1 MATVLLVD
9 DRAASREVA
18 RATLDLGGHLVIEA
32 REGCEALI
40 LAQTSRPDV
49 VLTDVLMPGM
59 DGYQFVRE
67 LRGQPG
73 TADIPVLFY
82 TAAYRTD
89 EAQPLAAVSGV
100 SGIVPKDAPPQVLL
114 DAIASALNDTP
125 APTTLAEADFD
136 VRHAS
141 TVNAKLLEKV
151 QALDESEALFAAMAQ
166 ASPVGI
172 VITDARGQA
181 TYVNP
186 RLSEITQAPAAG
198 LLGEGWRQCL
208 GDDQRAALRTVPGC
222 LPPSLDGQRHQ
233 AHLTLPGGRERWL
246 AVLIRPV
253 RDAERTVTGFVAMI
267 DDVTAVVEADARRR
281 AEDRERENEQRR
293 RATARF
299 DSLARMAGGTAHDF
313 NNLLYVIMTFG
324 EFVREA
330 VTGGTGAL
338 LTEKQAQDIIGDLD
352 EIQRAGQRAAH
363 LTGQL
368 LTFGGREVVKP
379 AVVDINALIGEVRD
393 MISGTIGQH
402 ITITTQLDPDLRHV
416 LADASQLRQVL
427 LNLAVNA
434 RDAMPNGGSLH
445 LETSNIPAGTGG
457 QAASLPAGDCVHI
470 AVTDTGHGMA
480 ADIAAKA
487 MEPFFTTK
495 PSGQGTG
502 LGLATS
508 YGTIKQAGGELTID
522 SAPGRGTTV
531 HVYLPATSQSPA
543 AATEVA
549 AGPGA
554 AGRTILLAED
564 EDGVRQAVTRIL
576 TRAGYRVL
584 AAPNGQEALTIA
596 ERHDG
601 IIHALIT
608 DVVMP
613 GMNGRQ
619 LGEAL
624 QLTRPGTPV
633 LHMSGFAAPIMT
645 EQGLLAPDVT
655 IVCKPFT
662 KSELL
667 NALSAVLNE
676 QAPQDTHAPS

>member
-18 RATLDLGGHLVIEA
+18 RATLGLGGHLVIEA
-32 REGCEALI
+32 REGSQALT
-40 LAQTSRPDV
+40 LAQTSRPDI

-67 LRGQPG
+67 LRSHPG
-73 TADIPVLFY
+73 TAGIPVLFY

-89 EAQPLAAVSGV
+89 EAQPLAEVSGV
-100 SGIVPKDAPPQVLL
+100 SGIIPKDAPPQVLL
-114 DAIASALNDTP
+114 DAIASALRGKP
-125 APTTLAEADFD
+125 ALATLAKADFD
-136 VRHAS
+136 VRHAF

-151 QALDESEALFAAMAQ
+151 QALDESEARFAAMAQ

-186 RLSEITQAPAAG
+186 RLSEITQTPAAG
-198 LLGEGWRQCL
+198 LIGAGWLQCL
-208 GDDQRAALRTVPGC
+208 GHDQREAFRTAPGF
-222 LPPSLDGQRHQ
+222 LPPSLHGQRHQ
-233 AHLTLPGGRERWL
+233 AHLTLPGDRERWL

-253 RDAERTVTGFVAMI
+253 RDTEQTVTGFVAMI
-267 DDVTAVVEADARRR
+267 DDVTAVMEADEQRR
-281 AEDRERENEQRR
+281 AEEREREDEQRR
-293 RATARF
+293 RAAARF

-313 NNLLYVIMTFG
+313 NNLLYVIMSFG
-324 EFVREA
+324 EFAREA
-330 VTGGTGAL
+330 VASATGAF
-338 LTEKQAQDIIGDLD
+338 LTEKLAKDIIGDLD
-352 EIQRAGQRAAH
+352 EIHRAGQRAAH

-379 AVVDINALIGEVRD
+379 AVVDVNVLIGEVRD

-402 ITITTQLDPDLRHV
+402 IAITTELDPDLGHV
-416 LADASQLRQVL
+416 LADASQLRQAL

-445 LETSNIPAGTGG
+445 FHTSNIPAGTPG
-457 QAASLPAGDCVHI
+457 AADSLPAGDCVHI
-470 AVTDTGHGMA
+470 AVTDTGHGMPA
-480 ADIAAKA
+480 ANAAQA

-495 PSGQGTG
+495 PPGQGAG

-522 SAPGRGTTV
+522 SAPGRGTTM
-531 HVYLPATSQSPA
+531 HMYLPATSQPSA
-543 AATEVA
+543 AAAQVA

-576 TRAGYRVL
+576 TRAGYHVL

-596 ERHDG
+596 ERHEG

-624 QLTRPGTPV
+624 QRARPGTPV

-645 EQGLLAPDVT
+645 EQGLLAPGVT

-667 NALSAVLNE
+667 NALSTVLNA
-676 QAPQDTHAPS
+676 QAAETSPQL

>member
-9 DRAASREVA
+9 DRAVSREVA
-18 RATLDLGGHLVIEA
+18 RAALDLGGHLVIEA
-32 REGCEALI
+32 RDGRQALI
-40 LAQTSRPDV
+40 LAQTSRPDI

-67 LRGQPG
+67 LRSHPC
-73 TADIPVLFY
+73 TADIPVVFY
-82 TAAYRTD
+82 TAAYRAD

-100 SGIVPKDAPPQVLL
+100 SGIIPKDAPPQVLL
-114 DAIASALNDTP
+114 DAIARALNDKP
-125 APTTLAEADFD
+125 APATLAEADFD
-136 VRHAS
+136 VKHAS

-151 QALDESEALFAAMAQ
+151 QALDESEARFAAMAQ

-172 VITDARGQA
+172 AITDPNGQA

-198 LLGEGWRQCL
+198 LLGEGWQQCL
-208 GDDQRAALRTVPGC
+208 GDDQREAFRTVPGF

-233 AHLTLPGGRERWL
+233 AHLALPGGRERWL

-253 RDAERTVTGFVAMI
+253 RDTEQTVTGFVAVI
-267 DDVTAVVEADARRR
+267 DDVTAVVEADERRR
-281 AEDRERENEQRR
+281 AEEHERENEQRR
-293 RATARF
+293 RAAARF

-330 VTGGTGAL
+330 VTGATGAP
-338 LTEKQAQDIIGDLD
+338 LTEKQAHDIIRDLD

-379 AVVDINALIGEVRD
+379 AVVDINALIREVRD

-402 ITITTQLDPDLRHV
+402 ITITTQLDPDLGHV
-416 LADASQLRQVL
+416 LADAGQLRQVL

-445 LETSNIPAGTGG
+445 LETTNIPAGTGG
-457 QAASLPAGDCVHI
+457 PAASLPAGDCVHI
-470 AVTDTGHGMA
+470 TVTDTGRGMPPAVA
-480 ADIAAKA
+480 AQA

-495 PSGQGTG
+495 PSGLGTG

-522 SAPGRGTTV
+522 SVPGRGTTM
-531 HVYLPATSQSPA
+531 HMYLPATSQPA
-543 AATEVA
+543 AAAPQA
-549 AGPGA
+549 AADTGA

-584 AAPNGQEALTIA
+584 AAPNGQEALSIA

-624 QLTRPGTPV
+624 QRARPGTPI

-645 EQGLLAPDVT
+645 EQGLLAPGVT
-655 IVCKPFT
+655 IVGKPFT

-667 NALSAVLNE
+667 NALSAVLTE
-676 QAPQDTHAPS
+676 HAAQETDVPS